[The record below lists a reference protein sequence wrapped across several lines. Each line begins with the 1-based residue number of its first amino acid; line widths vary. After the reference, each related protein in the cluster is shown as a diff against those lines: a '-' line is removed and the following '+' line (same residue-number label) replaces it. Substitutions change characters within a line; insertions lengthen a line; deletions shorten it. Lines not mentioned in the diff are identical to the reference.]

1 MQSKVILITG
11 ASSGIGFEAA
21 QMLARQGHR
30 VYAAARSLERM
41 EPLRDHGVEPM
52 AMDLTDDASLQEGV
66 QRVLDAEGRIEVLV
80 NNAGYGYFGA
90 VEHVSMD
97 EARRQLEVNLFG
109 LARLCQLVLP
119 HMRTAGRGRI
129 VNVSSVAGKAVL
141 YFGGWYHVSKFAV
154 EALSDAMRMELQPF
168 GIDVALI
175 EPGGIRTSWGIIAAE
190 HLARSSAGTAY
201 EGPAL
206 READNLHR
214 AYSSRLLT
222 SPTVV
227 ARAIARAVNARR
239 PRTRYRVGFAAG
251 TIVRLH
257 ALLPDRWWD
266 ALMRLGGR
274 ARLDRLLR
282 G

>member
-1 MQSKVILITG
+1 
-11 ASSGIGFEAA
+11 
-21 QMLARQGHR
+21 MLAQRGHR

-41 EPLRDHGVEPM
+41 EPLRAHGVQPM
-52 AMDLTDDASLQEGV
+52 RMDLTDEASLREGV
-66 QRVLDAEGRIEVLV
+66 QRVLDAEGHIDTLV

-90 VEHVSMD
+90 VEHVSMT

-119 HMRTAGRGRI
+119 HMREMGGGRI

-154 EALSDAMRMELQPF
+154 EALSDAMRVELRPF
-168 GIDVALI
+168 GIDVVLI

-190 HLARSSAGTAY
+190 HLAQSAAGTAY

-206 READNLHR
+206 READNLR
-214 AYSSRLLT
+214 WAYSSQLL
-222 SPTVV
+222 SNPTAV
-227 ARAIARAVNARR
+227 ARTIARAVGARR
-239 PRTRYRVGFAAG
+239 PRTRYLVGFAAG

-266 ALMRLGGR
+266 ALMRQGGR
-274 ARLDRLLR
+274 RSLR
-282 G
+282 GLMRRG